1 MFLEKWLQCQ
11 NCFTLDN
18 HNRASEIVAHFP
30 NEMCFIPDILTLYI
44 LIDKFESCQNHFGG
58 PTNIHQVSSVSFY
71 IHYLGKALQNFA
83 LILFFFFV
91 NIGIYH
97 QQKEIKTFLIS
108 RLEFLIKH
116 FARIAERKKGGRRTY
131 DFSRKKKTFSFV

>member
-1 MFLEKWLQCQ
+1 MFLEKWQQCQ

-58 PTNIHQVSSVSFY
+58 PTNIQQVSSVSFF
-71 IHYLGKALQNFA
+71 IHYLGKAQKNFA
-83 LILFFFFV
+83 LNLFSLSTLESIISKGNQNLFDLQ
-91 NIGIYH
+91 IGVLD
-97 QQKEIKTFLIS
+97 QAFCKDS
-108 RLEFLIKH
+108 
-116 FARIAERKKGGRRTY
+116 RKKRGRRTY

>member
-1 MFLEKWLQCQ
+1 MFLEKWQQCQ

-58 PTNIHQVSSVSFY
+58 AYKYTPGFLSLLLHS
-71 IHYLGKALQNFA
+71 
-83 LILFFFFV
+83 LFREGTVEFCIKSFFFV

-116 FARIAERKKGGRRTY
+116 FARIAERREGGGPMTFQGRRRR
-131 DFSRKKKTFSFV
+131 FLLCK

>member
-1 MFLEKWLQCQ
+1 MFLEKWQQCQ

-71 IHYLGKALQNFA
+71 YIHYLGKAL
-83 LILFFFFV
+83 
-91 NIGIYH
+91 
-97 QQKEIKTFLIS
+97 
-108 RLEFLIKH
+108 
-116 FARIAERKKGGRRTY
+116 
-131 DFSRKKKTFSFV
+131 